1 MFPCPFPSPFL
12 LPVIHLLFLPL
23 FCLLLSTTSS
33 LLPFLIITRNHIFF
47 PSFTI
52 NKQVHFSPGWKIIFI
67 HPSVSGKKITS
78 FLLIPHLI
86 NYFFPLFHHRLNHLF
101 PLSFTFTN
109 HRSIFLHPAMKSEEG
124 EWSLLLLLLTYTHLW
139 ASVLG
144 LRLTFFSLGTAR
156 WLAFLCDT
164 PHHLPLTAAAMLL
177 GHQGP
182 CDPHLSG
189 CVCVCVVIFSG
200 FFLFLFYVKVF
211 FQSLWN
217 VKLLHLCMVVFFFIN
232 LCVVLFL
239 FFYVYIC
246 FLVT

>member
-124 EWSLLLLLLTYTHLW
+124 EWSLLLLLLLTYTHLW

-189 CVCVCVVIFSG
+189 CVCVCGYFFRVFSFSFLCQG
-200 FFLFLFYVKVF
+200 FFSVTVKRKT
-211 FQSLWN
+211 LA
-217 VKLLHLCMVVFFFIN
+217 LMYGC
-232 LCVVLFL
+232 C
-239 FFYVYIC
+239 FFY
-246 FLVT
+246 